1 MDKVLVEVYIPASE
15 KSYDVFLPL
24 ESKLYE
30 IVFLLTGSMAEL
42 TQGEFSATPDSI
54 LCDRNTGQILNIN
67 LSVEENGVINGTK
80 LMLI

>member
-30 IVFLLTGSMAEL
+30 VVYLLTGTMAEL
-42 TQGEFSATPDSI
+42 TQGEFSATPDTI
-54 LCDRNTGQILNIN
+54 LCDRNTGKILNIN
-67 LSVEENGVINGTK
+67 LTVADNGVINGTK
-80 LMLI
+80 LMLV

>member
-30 IVFLLTGSMAEL
+30 VLYLLMGTMAEL
-42 TQGEFSATPDSI
+42 TQGEFSATPDTI
-54 LCDRNTGQILNIN
+54 LCDRITGKILNIN
-67 LSVEENGVINGTK
+67 LTVAENGVINGTK
-80 LMLI
+80 LMLV